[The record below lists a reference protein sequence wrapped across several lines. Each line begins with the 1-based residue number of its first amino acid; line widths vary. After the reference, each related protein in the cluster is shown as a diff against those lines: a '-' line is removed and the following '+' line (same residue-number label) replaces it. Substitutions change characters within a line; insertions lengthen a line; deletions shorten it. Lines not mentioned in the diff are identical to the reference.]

1 MRIYNLGS
9 LNIEHV
15 HQIESTAITSE
26 TKSCN
31 DYHRAPGGKGYY
43 QSIAIARAGAPVCHV
58 GFIGP
63 EGSFIK
69 KSLATNGVDTTH
81 IYKVDHNSGQEFVHV
96 AADGQV
102 HKTRYQGANGSFEK
116 NFIDSVFQD
125 LSPKDLLLIQNEIND
140 IPTIFKQAKARKLN
154 ITFHPSPFT
163 QATLDYPFE
172 LVDTLI
178 FNLRTGK
185 KLTNQK
191 EPNAIIETLM
201 EKYPNLALIL
211 TLGAK
216 GAWYIDKTQ
225 KIKVP
230 ADPVHAIDENQ
241 AGNTFVGYYL
251 AHKLK
256 QHPIESCLKIASR
269 ASALC
274 VTRKGKSA
282 TIPYL
287 AEIK

>member
-15 HQIESTAITSE
+15 HQIESTTTNE
-26 TKSCN
+26 TQSCN
-31 DYHRAPGGKGYY
+31 DYHRTPGGKGYY
-43 QSIAIARAGAPVCHV
+43 QSIAIARAGAPVCHI

-69 KSLATNGVDTTH
+69 KSLASNGVDTTH

-96 AADGQV
+96 TPEGQL
-102 HKTRYQGANGSFEK
+102 HKARYQGANASFEK
-116 NFIDSVFQD
+116 NFIDSIFKGLD
-125 LSPKDLLLIQNEIND
+125 PKALLLIQNEIND
-140 IPTIFKQAKARKLN
+140 IPTILEQAKAYHLDVS
-154 ITFHPSPFT
+154 FHPSPFT
-163 QATLDYPFE
+163 PETLDYPFE

-178 FNLRTGK
+178 FNLETGK
-185 KLTNQK
+185 KLSHQE
-191 EPNAIIETLM
+191 EPNAIIEALM
-201 EKYPNLALIL
+201 KKYPNLALIL
-211 TLGAK
+211 TLGDK
-216 GAWYIDKTQ
+216 GVWYVDKTQ

-230 ADPVHAIDENQ
+230 ADPVHVIDENQ